1 MPRINIEDRIWSDS
15 RFQDLIL
22 IVNNRFIA
30 KGMIIELWTIAQK
43 HWLENKSL
51 IPKQEFERAGLSP
64 LLVVGLAEERQ
75 DGIYAKGSE
84 DHFAW
89 YHNSIEQR
97 KEAGKKSAEARRVKY
112 GDAQPKNTI
121 ERDRTTLERDRTAVR
136 TKPNDAEP
144 SSSSSASFSKNLN
157 TEETK
162 GTALASVA
170 PSSISSVS
178 VKNSKPPSREV
189 SSLVAAYVKA
199 FQARYGSTVR
209 PDVSP
214 KVVGQMK
221 RLLEYTPLER
231 ASALVQVYCQMRDPW
246 FEKKAHD
253 FSTFAE
259 NLSKIGLALDR
270 GEESTGINWDKL
282 ERELE
287 QDVLL

>member
-1 MPRINIEDRIWSDS
+1 MPRVNIEEKWWSDIRRS
-15 RFQDLIL
+15 MLIAEL
-22 IVNNRFIA
+22 GFGLADGVFLLSIRVSQNFSGQSFNATGLLLDQWVTALLKCGLASGTIENLYI
-30 KGMIIELWTIAQK
+30 KGSLEHHK
-43 HWLENKSL
+43 WLES
-51 IPKQEFERAGLSP
+51 QRERASKGGQNKAKNSKP
-64 LLVVGLAEERQ
+64 LAMAKPEVSNGLAT
-75 DGIYAKGSE
+75 AKPQLSHG
-84 DHFAW
+84 
-89 YHNSIEQR
+89 
-97 KEAGKKSAEARRVKY
+97 
-112 GDAQPKNTI
+112 
-121 ERDRTTLERDRTAVR
+121 L
-136 TKPNDAEP
+136 P
-144 SSSSSASFSKNLN
+144 SYSSSFSKNLN

-259 NLSKIGLALDR
+259 NLSKVGLALDR